1 MEPRFDPIAA
11 ADAALDRVV
20 ALQAQIDA
28 LSAAR
33 AEALMEFEEAFTA
46 AYPPNAAAL
55 RERALT
61 AEAACALRMPERS
74 VQRLLGEARI
84 LARDP
89 PATDGARRGGRLPSP
104 RDAG

>member
-1 MEPRFDPIAA
+1 MEPHPDPVAA

-33 AEALMEFEEAFTA
+33 TEALVEFEEAFAA

-55 RERALT
+55 RERALN

-74 VQRLLGEARI
+74 IQRLLGEARM
-84 LARDP
+84 LTREL
-89 PATDGARRGGRLPSP
+89 PATLAALAEGRFS
-104 RDAG
+104 